1 MLLLKLQ
8 FIVFAAVSSNVQK
21 LHLHKQV
28 FSRIEAFHVHHT
40 GIASKCVGDCK
51 IPQLSTLVKD
61 LLQRQGRE
69 NKGVMVTGPAKV
81 CGLNG
86 LRRPFGVIRDV
97 CGTKA
102 EKLIGIHVIYI
113 QF

>member
-1 MLLLKLQ
+1 MLLFKPWLT
-8 FIVFAAVSSNVQK
+8 VFAAVSSNVQK

-61 LLQRQGRE
+61 LRQRQGRE
-69 NKGVMVTGPAKV
+69 KKGVMVTGSPKV

-86 LRRPFGVIRDV
+86 LREPFGVI
-97 CGTKA
+97 
-102 EKLIGIHVIYI
+102 
-113 QF
+113 